1 MAVAFMGDNSSW
13 RSKYSSTRGKS
24 AASGVRGGGDVEQAA
39 SIAAANIT
47 SGFFIAEWYQAGP
60 HAIPGKWR
68 TSAGAL
74 PDTNRESLS
83 PAKVLGAARPKPYP
97 THPRMPPTIIIADDH
112 PLFREALKLAIS
124 QALVGARTLE
134 ADTVDSLLAT
144 LNANPE
150 VDLLLLD
157 LGMPGAHG
165 FSALVQARAHYPSVP
180 VVVISGREDQDI
192 AQRTL
197 THGASAFI
205 AKSASVPTIIYAL
218 QTILRGDVWTP
229 PAQHSTAGARVHPDE
244 AD

>member
-1 MAVAFMGDNSSW
+1 
-13 RSKYSSTRGKS
+13 
-24 AASGVRGGGDVEQAA
+24 
-39 SIAAANIT
+39 
-47 SGFFIAEWYQAGP
+47 
-60 HAIPGKWR
+60 
-68 TSAGAL
+68 
-74 PDTNRESLS
+74 
-83 PAKVLGAARPKPYP
+83 
-97 THPRMPPTIIIADDH
+97 MPPTIIIADDH

-144 LNANPE
+144 LHAHPD

-197 THGASAFI
+197 LHGASAFI
-205 AKSASVPTIIYAL
+205 AKVRVGPDHHRCAANH
-218 QTILRGDVWTP
+218 
-229 PAQHSTAGARVHPDE
+229 PARRRVDSTRTAFDGR
-244 AD
+244 